1 MAQKAVHE
9 RVTGEVLG
17 VRHASPHQLLEVQRF
32 AALLQVG
39 FDLLPGP
46 GRAGALNDK
55 GQGDQRYQ
63 DHDGQSQ
70 PFQKSAPNRP
80 EPRSACGHGPAIPKE
95 RCQPTGQG
103 QGETQTEADEERIF
117 LGHQDHDRAQNQ
129 PGQQAD
135 EHAPPESET
144 AVLGGQ
150 EF

>member
-39 FDLLPGP
+39 LDLLPGP

-55 GQGDQRYQ
+55 GHRDQRHQ

-70 PFQKSAPNRP
+70 PFQKSSPNRP

-103 QGETQTEADEERIF
+103 QGETQTEADEERI
-117 LGHQDHDRAQNQ
+117 LI
-129 PGQQAD
+129 
-135 EHAPPESET
+135 EY
-144 AVLGGQ
+144 
-150 EF
+150 